1 MCRRVFLLLLLI
13 MLSLS
18 ACTDQIEATLPPSAM
33 PTSVTVATKEI
44 PPHLKNLFAM
54 RCANC
59 HGLQGEGGIAG
70 TIYKAHSR
78 SARNWTTF
86 LHNPKSIDPNT
97 LKKPVEGLTEAEYA
111 AFGEWLA
118 RVNKENR

>member
-1 MCRRVFLLLLLI
+1 MSRWAFLLLLI
-13 MLSLS
+13 TLSLS
-18 ACTDQIEATLPPSAM
+18 ACTDQIESTLPPSTI
-33 PTSVTVATKEI
+33 PSPVTGAAREI

-54 RCANC
+54 RCAGC
-59 HGLQGEGGIAG
+59 HGVQGEGGIAG
-70 TIYKAHSR
+70 TIYKAHSH
-78 SARNWTTF
+78 SARNWATF
-86 LHNPKSIDPNT
+86 LQNPKSIDPNT